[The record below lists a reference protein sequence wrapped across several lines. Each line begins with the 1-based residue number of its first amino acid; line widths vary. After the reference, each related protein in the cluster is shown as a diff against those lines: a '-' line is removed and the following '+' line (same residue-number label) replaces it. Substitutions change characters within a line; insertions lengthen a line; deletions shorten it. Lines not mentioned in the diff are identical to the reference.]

1 MRRLF
6 RLWRLGARDLRLLWM
21 ALRHPNRPRWLI
33 PATIALAFFA
43 LEPFNFAIPFLGIVD
58 DVFVLPLLLRVLA
71 TFAVRA
77 TQVHI
82 EPRPRD
88 ERVVSVQ

>member
-6 RLWRLGARDLRLLWM
+6 RLWRLGAWDLRLLWM
-21 ALRHPNRPRWLI
+21 SLRHPNRPRWLI

-58 DVFVLPLLLRVLA
+58 DVFVLPLLLRLLA
-71 TFAVRA
+71 EFAVRA

-82 EPRPRD
+82 EPRPPD
-88 ERVVSVQ
+88 DRVVSVQ